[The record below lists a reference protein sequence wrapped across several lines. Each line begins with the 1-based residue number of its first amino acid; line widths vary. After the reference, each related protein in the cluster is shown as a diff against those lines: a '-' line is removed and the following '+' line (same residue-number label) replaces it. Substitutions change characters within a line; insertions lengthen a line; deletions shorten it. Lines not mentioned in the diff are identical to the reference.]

1 MRQFTSLCSLA
12 KHNVPFKTSTLH
24 GLNHVPVRYSSLS
37 AIHRGLR
44 DSEKSR
50 PQGFARGALDTS
62 ASLRTKRTTSR
73 SRRDPDWT
81 PPGFVIKRGKND
93 ITDEGPKP
101 KSKRERFNDPT
112 ETFGKKSHVYLAKT
126 GRLREELDALKGDL
140 DPTDRGTFESKFTG
154 KFNDDF
160 GQGRSS
166 RGKDERRPSGF
177 ARSGGRDNARFASK
191 GHGSRSDH
199 RAAPS
204 RDDGGRGRSG
214 DRPARRF
221 DDRDSRRPSDRPA
234 RRFEDRDGGMSGDR
248 NNGRS
253 QYRPAPR
260 SEDRTSR
267 FDNSSTEDGQSFR
280 PTVPSHDLPIRI
292 RHTTAASQFLYGR
305 SVVEAAMKASRRKI
319 YHLYLYAG
327 RDRQNL
333 VQDASL
339 ENLARKQGVEVTK
352 IYDNDG
358 LRMMDKMSVGRPH
371 NGCVLETSPTPQIPL
386 KSLGQLSEDPS
397 KPGINIELAYQSAE
411 DAAINGTPDMI
422 PYHSKN
428 NRNPFFLLLDGILD
442 PGNLGA
448 ILRSAAFLGVTGV
461 VISKGGSAGLTPV
474 SLKASSGASEVLPL
488 YSVSS
493 TPDFLERSKE
503 NGWMIYASV
512 AAGPRSR
519 GNSHLTLDR
528 VEAYDPL
535 SENPTILVIGSEGE
549 GLEKKIKRLADFE
562 VSIPGQSGLLST
574 IDSLNVSVA
583 TGIMCSAFLKK
594 NQGFEI
600 EESTESIKEQNSD
613 ESPLW

>member
-1 MRQFTSLCSLA
+1 MFL
-12 KHNVPFKTSTLH
+12 
-24 GLNHVPVRYSSLS
+24 
-37 AIHRGLR
+37 
-44 DSEKSR
+44 
-50 PQGFARGALDTS
+50 
-62 ASLRTKRTTSR
+62 
-73 SRRDPDWT
+73 RRDPDWT

-221 DDRDSRRPSDRPA
+221 DDRDSRRPSDRPARRFDDKDGGMSGDRPARRFDDKDGGRSSDRPARRFEDKDGGMSSERPARRFDDKYGGASGDRPA